1 MARRNSSAGEFAST
15 AAEAGGNLAGVGL
28 GALFAGADGAVAGA
42 VVGPS
47 VALLLKQ
54 AVAQIGGWITG
65 RQAERVSETI
75 RVAATDLEQYLAE
88 GAKIGE
94 AFASGQS
101 DAEDIAEG
109 ILQTVA
115 FSYEQKKAIYL
126 GHMLASIAVRPD
138 ISVADAHRLTRV
150 VDQLSYRQLVWL
162 ADIGSATAVNPELL
176 STAALLIELHQE
188 RTVEGVADELKELS
202 GTYGLIGNL
211 GGPSE
216 DERGPSP
223 GASSGGDPSNRHL
236 GLTVR
241 GRKLFELLRLD
252 SLPGTDRRAMADELF
267 STLKTVPPTLRS

>member
-1 MARRNSSAGEFAST
+1 MSVPRRGRSASEMTST
-15 AAEAGGNLAGVGL
+15 AADAGGNLAGIGL
-28 GALFAGADGAVAGA
+28 GALFAGAEGAVAGA

-54 AVAQIGGWITG
+54 AVAQVGGWITG
-65 RQAERVSETI
+65 RQEDRVSEAI

-88 GAKIGE
+88 GGEIRE

-109 ILQTVA
+109 ILQAVA
-115 FSYEQKKAIYL
+115 FSYEQKKAVYL
-126 GHMLASIAVRPD
+126 GHMLASIAIRPD

-150 VDQLSYRQLVWL
+150 VDQLTYRQLVWL
-162 ADIGSATAVNPELL
+162 ADMGAATAVDPELL

-211 GGPSE
+211 GAPNE
-216 DERGPSP
+216 DDLPTGGKPP
-223 GASSGGDPSNRHL
+223 GRYLA
-236 GLTVR
+236 LTVR

-252 SLPGTDRRAMADELF
+252 SLPGTDRHTMADELL
-267 STLKTVPPTLRS
+267 STLKAIPPSLRR